1 MIDWDRVDGF
11 DWDTGNARKSTHKH
25 AVNQAEAEQV
35 FFNEPLLIVADLK
48 HSQSEER
55 YQALGRSEMERLL
68 HLTFTLRDDRTK
80 IRVISARPMSRKER
94 AIYAQATQES
104 S

>member
-1 MIDWDRVDGF
+1 MDWDRVDGF
-11 DWDTGNARKSTHKH
+11 DWDTGNARKSASKH
-25 AVNQAEAEQV
+25 AVNQAEAEQA
-35 FFNEPLLIVADLK
+35 FFNEPLLIIADVK

-55 YQALGRSEMERLL
+55 YQALGKTEAGRLL
-68 HLTFTLRDDRTK
+68 YLTFTLRDDRTK

>member
-25 AVNQAEAEQV
+25 GVSQAEAEQV
-35 FFNEPLLIVADLK
+35 FFNAPLLIVADEP
-48 HSQSEER
+48 HSQREER
-55 YQALGRSEMERLL
+55 YHALGRTESGSLL
-68 HLTFTLRDDRTK
+68 HLTFTLRDDQTK

-94 AIYAQATQES
+94 AIYAQAT
-104 S
+104 